1 MTPVTPLAKFF
12 ARWLPR
18 SFVPMAMILTYAFF
32 LLATCLTVGTP
43 PPDLMYID
51 VRDN

>member
-1 MTPVTPLAKFF
+1 MTPVTPLAKFYM
-12 ARWLPR
+12 RWLPTWL
-18 SFVPMAMILTYAFF
+18 VPVAMILTYTFF
-32 LLATCLTVGTP
+32 LLAIGLTVGTT